1 MNLNDYQKKALE
13 SVAIKDKNVS
23 ALAHRTLGLSGEAGI
38 ISNTIKKAIRDKGGQ
53 LDNSDIELLKEKLG
67 DVMYYVAVLA
77 EYANL
82 ELDKIAADNIAKSQK
97 FKKHLDK

>member
-1 MNLNDYQKKALE
+1 MKLNDYQKKALE
-13 SVAIKDKNVS
+13 SVAIKDKNIS
-23 ALAHRTLGLSGEAGI
+23 ALAHRALGLSGEAGI
-38 ISNTIKKAIRDKGGQ
+38 ISNTIKKVIRDKNGE

-82 ELDKIAADNIAKSQK
+82 ELDEIAVDNVAKSQK
-97 FKKHLDK
+97 FKNHLDK